1 MRIAAVVG
9 VIAMLA
15 VAATAQASGL
25 GFMARGPMARFNSAD
40 MKLLNDAIEQA
51 RSAPEMGTP
60 VDWANDKTGSSGSV
74 TPVRV
79 FEERGQTCRDLRVVN
94 RHRQLESTGVFAM
107 CQRKD
112 GTWQWLQ

>member
-25 GFMARGPMARFNSAD
+25 GFMARGPMARFNNAD

-51 RSAPEMGTP
+51 RSAKDIGTA
-60 VDWANDKTGSSGSV
+60 VEWANDKTGSSGSV
-74 TPVRV
+74 TPVRE
-79 FEERGQTCRDLRVVN
+79 FEERGLTCRDLRVVN
-94 RHRQLESTGVFAM
+94 RHRQLESSGVFAM

-112 GTWQWLQ
+112 GTWQWQQ

>member
-9 VIAMLA
+9 VVAMQV
-15 VAATAQASGL
+15 VATTAQASGL

-40 MKLLNDAIEQA
+40 MKLLNGAVEQA
-51 RSAPEMGTP
+51 RSAPELGTP
-60 VDWANDKTGSSGSV
+60 VEWANDQSGSSGSV
-74 TPVRV
+74 TPVRT
-79 FEERGQTCRDLRVVN
+79 FEERGMTCRDLRVVN
-94 RHRQLESTGVFAM
+94 RHRQLESSGVFAM